1 MTEIISRRS
10 FCEMAGIGIT
20 HINTYADR
28 EKIKLEPDGRIDI
41 ALPVN
46 QDFLRSRDK
55 AKKVVKKKVEATEPI
70 QFDGQSEYEERKRV
84 ELEMKKRDL
93 MMKDVQLQKMNGEVI
108 PTELVGVMIKYHV
121 RQLQMELKYSFE
133 RMVSDLVI
141 KLNGDKSEIGK
152 SRKLISE
159 TINAASE
166 KARAGMQK
174 QLSQI
179 VDDYKKSKGK

>member
-1 MTEIISRRS
+1 MT
-10 FCEMAGIGIT
+10 GIGMN
-20 HINTYADR
+20 HINTYANR

-41 ALPVN
+41 SLRLN
-46 QDFLRSRDK
+46 KDFMRSRDK
-55 AKKVVKKKVEATEPI
+55 AKKVVKKKVEATEQI
-70 QFDGQSEYEERKRV
+70 QFDGESEYEERKRV

-133 RMVSDLVI
+133 RLVSDLVI
-141 KLNGDKSEIGK
+141 KLNGDRSEIGK

-159 TINAASE
+159 TINAASD
-166 KARAGMQK
+166 KARSGMSK
-174 QLSQI
+174 QLDQI
-179 VDDYKKSKGK
+179 VDEYKKSKGK